1 MLPLVTNQISSATA
15 SGRVQRVDSDFFK
28 AASNFIPPVAEN
40 SPVQDNKNNTTSQ
53 QRLVASS
60 TAFLAQLIGQN
71 DNGSE
76 SQQSLNFSL
85 VKYMPSFAAYPSN
98 NNEQLELFPEEA
110 AAPVFD
116 DAVSN
121 AAASATYSQTEESST
136 PQAANKISSII

>member
-1 MLPLVTNQISSATA
+1 MLPLVTNQISSAAA
-15 SGRVQRVDSDFFK
+15 SGRVQRVESDFFK

-71 DNGSE
+71 DNGNQ
-76 SQQSLNFSL
+76 SQQSADFSL

-110 AAPVFD
+110 ASTFD
-116 DAVSN
+116 EAVSN
-121 AAASATYSQTEESST
+121 ATATATYSQTEESSA
-136 PQAANKISSII
+136 PQPANKISSII